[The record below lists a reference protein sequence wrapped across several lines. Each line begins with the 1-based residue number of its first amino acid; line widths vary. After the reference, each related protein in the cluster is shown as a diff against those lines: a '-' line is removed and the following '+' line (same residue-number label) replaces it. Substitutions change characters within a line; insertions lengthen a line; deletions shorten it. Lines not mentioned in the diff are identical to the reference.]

1 MIITLVIDQYGEDNN
16 GTTMT
21 ARRLSQVLREH
32 GHQVRILA
40 GECSGEEELYETG
53 YLKFPG
59 VYQICRSQGMVLA
72 KANKEIIKKACDG
85 ADIVHFLL
93 PFKLARKT
101 KEYCDKMGIPTVAAF
116 HCQPENITSTLH
128 LGKSKL
134 ANNLIYANF
143 RKFYNKFSDVHTPS
157 KMMEDQLLKHGY
169 TSKIHPISNGVS
181 PFFKPKQVEK
191 PEALKD
197 KFVILMI
204 GRYSI
209 EKRQDL
215 IIEAVKKS
223 KYEKDIQII
232 LAGKGPWHNHLKEVS
247 ADLTNSVIFGF
258 YQPDEL
264 LDVINYAD
272 LYIHASDAE
281 SEAISCIEAF
291 SCGKVPVI
299 SNSPLAATN
308 QFALDEHCLFEQGN
322 SDSLREK
329 IDFFIE
335 NPEFKASLALKYIE
349 YGQEFQL
356 DNCVT
361 KLEDIFKAVAL
372 RNKVSQQ

>member
-21 ARRLSQVLREH
+21 CRRLSQVLREH
-32 GHQVRILA
+32 GHHVRILA
-40 GECSGEEELYETG
+40 GECSGDEELFETG
-53 YLKFPG
+53 YCKLPI
-59 VYQICRSQGMVLA
+59 VYQVCRSQGMVLA
-72 KANKEIIKKACDG
+72 KAKMDTIKKACDG
-85 ADIVHFLL
+85 ADVVHFLL

-134 ANNLIYANF
+134 ANDYLYSRF
-143 RKFYNKFSDVHTPS
+143 KKFYDKFSDVHTPS
-157 KMMEDQLLKHGY
+157 NMMKEQLMIHGY
-169 TSKIHPISNGVS
+169 KAQIHSISNGVS
-181 PFFKPKQVEK
+181 SFFKPKHVEK
-191 PEALKD
+191 PENLKD
-197 KFVILMI
+197 KYIILMI

-232 LAGKGPWHNHLKEVS
+232 LAGKGPWKNYLLEKS
-247 ADLTNSVIFGF
+247 SSLTNPVVFGF
-258 YQPDEL
+258 YTPDEL
-264 LDVINYAD
+264 LDVINYSD
-272 LYIHASDAE
+272 LYIHSSDAE

-291 SCGKVPVI
+291 SCGKVPII
-299 SNSPLAATN
+299 SDSPLVATN
-308 QFALDEHCLFEQGN
+308 QFALDENCLFKNGN
-322 SDSLREK
+322 SDSLKEK

-335 NPEFKASLALKYIE
+335 NEDLKNELSKKYIE
-349 YGQEFQL
+349 YGKEFQL
-356 DNCVT
+356 DACVSR
-361 KLEDIFKAVAL
+361 LEEIFIKVINTA
-372 RNKVSQQ
+372 NK